1 MDSLHFRKFWDYLA
15 SLPNSLRTQ
24 ERHCCNSKCHQ
35 QTHNISITWKL
46 RNAESQVPPQNY
58 WSRSCNWTKSPG
70 DSHKQWDLR
79 ITVRVESGFPR
90 RTEPVGCVCVCVC
103 VCVYK
108 WRERERFIL
117 KLWLLW
123 PWGLETLK
131 SAGQVGR
138 LEISVRTDVGIL
150 SWRQSWDRILSFL
163 KGLNLFSLG
172 LQLMGWGPPTLWR
185 KICFMPSLQVPV
197 LVTYKEY
204 LLGLPWHSS
213 D

>member
-123 PWGLETLK
+123 PWGLETEICRAGGKAGNFSENWCWNFELK
-131 SAGQVGR
+131 A
-138 LEISVRTDVGIL
+138 IL
-150 SWRQSWDRILSFL
+150 RQDSFFSQGPQSFL
-163 KGLNLFSLG
+163 FRPSIDGMRSTHTMKENLLYAKSTG
-172 LQLMGWGPPTLWR
+172 
-185 KICFMPSLQVPV
+185 
-197 LVTYKEY
+197 
-204 LLGLPWHSS
+204 SS
-213 D
+213 VSHI